1 MRPEVSTELWHQA
14 SVNIQDPEWGGIIG
28 LQWFTSRRAETP
40 SITLDT
46 RELYDK
52 RTVITNQN
60 LAEKKGL
67 WDLQKIYIIS
77 CQGSIYEI
85 ILICDT

>member
-28 LQWFTSRRAETP
+28 LQWFTSQRGEKP

-46 RELYDK
+46 REVYDK
-52 RTVITNQN
+52 RTVITNHN
-60 LAEKKGL
+60 LAEKKGSL
-67 WDLQKIYIIS
+67 GFKKIYIIS

-85 ILICDT
+85 ILIYDT